1 MIRFLL
7 RALGFVLLAAAFAA
21 LVVDGSR
28 SIAGGRVL
36 FYSLGDSAAWLGGSR
51 YAAALAGVAG
61 WSGPA
66 QRLIAGLLAVPGA
79 LICAVLGLLLLYA
92 GRPPAA
98 GPGFSSRRA

>member
-36 FYSLGDSAAWLGGSR
+36 VYSLDESAAWLGGTR
-51 YAAALAGVAG
+51 YGTALAGAG
-61 WSGPA
+61 AWPLPA
-66 QRLIAGLLAVPGA
+66 QRVLAGLLAVPGSVVTG
-79 LICAVLGLLLLYA
+79 ILGLALLYA
-92 GRPPAA
+92 GRSPAA
-98 GPGFSSRRA
+98 GVGLAGRRP

>member
-36 FYSLGDSAAWLGGSR
+36 FYSLDDIAAWLGGTR
-51 YAAALAGVAG
+51 YAAALAGVGG
-61 WSGPA
+61 WPLPA
-66 QRLIAGLLAVPGA
+66 QHVLAGLLAAPGF
-79 LICAVLGLLLLYA
+79 LVTGLLGLALLYA
-92 GRPPAA
+92 GRSAVA
-98 GPGFSSRRA
+98 GIGLAGRQT